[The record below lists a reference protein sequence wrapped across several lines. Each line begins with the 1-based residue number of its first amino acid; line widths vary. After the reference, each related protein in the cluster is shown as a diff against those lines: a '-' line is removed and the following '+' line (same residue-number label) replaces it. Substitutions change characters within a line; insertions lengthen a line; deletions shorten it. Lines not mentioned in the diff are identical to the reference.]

1 MSNEKSVRNSLKILS
16 KLQILIKSS
25 YGAKIAKKGA
35 IPVESF
41 ASNRIMKFVK
51 NKRLNNIQIITLPPP
66 PPPPPVYRV
75 HCLNTCT
82 NNICIIERRKRRKC
96 RKRRKRRKRRT
107 WNVENVENVERRNI
121 LLVVSNYRSVY

>member
-25 YGAKIAKKGA
+25 YGAKIAKNGA
-35 IPVESF
+35 IPVESS

-66 PPPPPVYRV
+66 PPPPPPLPVCMNKSNSGV
-75 HCLNTCT
+75 NGVTL
-82 NNICIIERRKRRKC
+82 EQ
-96 RKRRKRRKRRT
+96 
-107 WNVENVENVERRNI
+107 VEQ
-121 LLVVSNYRSVY
+121 L